1 MLVLSR
7 KEDDK
12 IIINENIII
21 TVVEL
26 QGGRVKVG
34 IDAPADIEIHREE
47 IYHKIEMENKEAVNI
62 GDDVKEIILKGGEQ
76 DVRL

>member
-12 IIINENIII
+12 IIIDKKIVI

-26 QGGRVKVG
+26 NAGRVKVG
-34 IDAPADIEIHREE
+34 IDAPANVEIHREE
-47 IYHKIEMENKEAVNI
+47 IYHKIVRENKEAVKLAE
-62 GDDVKEIILKGGEQ
+62 GVKELILKGGE
-76 DVRL
+76 

>member
-12 IIINENIII
+12 IIIDENIII

-26 QGGRVKVG
+26 HGGRVKVG
-34 IDAPADIEIHREE
+34 IDAPANIEIHREE
-47 IYHKIEMENKEAVNI
+47 IYHKIEMENREAGNN
-62 GDDVKEIILKGGEQ
+62 GGMVKKLILKGG
-76 DVRL
+76 D